1 MNLEIELDRALKK
14 RILRIVK
21 MSATGKGHLL
31 EDSDQIILFHW
42 ARNMND
48 PVYDFVPKKYR
59 K

>member
-21 MSATGKGHLL
+21 MSAAGKGHLL
-31 EDSDQIILFHW
+31 EESDQIILFHW
-42 ARNMND
+42 VRNMND